1 MIVFVVLRHYEIPRN
16 KLCMFST
23 ENNDVWSS
31 LIFIFFKKI
40 IDFFMI
46 PENTN
51 NNLFVFMPDQ

>member
-16 KLCMFST
+16 KLCMFYT
-23 ENNDVWSS
+23 ENNNVWSS

-40 IDFFMI
+40 IDFLII

-51 NNLFVFMPDQ
+51 NSLFVFVPYQ